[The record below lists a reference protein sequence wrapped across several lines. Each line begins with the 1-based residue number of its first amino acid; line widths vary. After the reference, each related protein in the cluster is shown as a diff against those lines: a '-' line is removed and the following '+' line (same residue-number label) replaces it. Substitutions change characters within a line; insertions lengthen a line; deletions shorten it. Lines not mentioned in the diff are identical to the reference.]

1 MSGFLF
7 SEIVFGPVKSR
18 RLGVSL
24 GINLLPTHKKVCNF
38 NCIYCECG
46 WNEELSD
53 QKPILPTRIE
63 LKRELEKKLIELKN
77 NNLVIDSITFAGNG
91 EPSIHPEFSAIVDD
105 IILLRNKYY
114 PNAKT
119 TLLSNAGLLNN
130 ENVMQSILK
139 LDNNILK
146 LDCGTNRMFH
156 LINRCS
162 ESIKISDVVDNL
174 KRFEGKLIIQ
184 TLFLRGKYQ
193 NEVIDNTTDEEI
205 NLWMK
210 YIEEINPV
218 YVMIYPIDRAT
229 PAQGL
234 EKISKAEL
242 DIIAGKLKLKGIESK
257 VYE

>member
-7 SEIVFGPVKSR
+7 SDIVFGPVKSR

-46 WNEELSD
+46 WNEDLSN
-53 QKPILPTRIE
+53 QKIILPTRIE
-63 LKRELEKKLIELKN
+63 LKTELERKLIELKEN
-77 NNLVIDSITFAGNG
+77 KIAIDSITFAGNG
-91 EPSIHPEFSAIVDD
+91 EPSIHPDFSEIVDD
-105 IILLRNKYY
+105 IILMRNKYV

-119 TLLSNAGLLNN
+119 TLLSNAGLLND
-130 ENVMQSILK
+130 EKVMQSILK

-146 LDCGTNRMFH
+146 LDCGTDRMFH

-162 ESIKISDVVDNL
+162 ESIKISDVVENL
-174 KRFEGKLIIQ
+174 KRFKGKLIIQ
-184 TLFLRGKYQ
+184 TLFLRGKYL
-193 NEVIDNTTDEEI
+193 NELIDNTTEEEI

-210 YIEEINPV
+210 YIEQINPE
-218 YVMIYPIDRAT
+218 YVMIYPIERET

-234 EKISKAEL
+234 EKISKTEL
-242 DIIAGKLKLKGIESK
+242 DIIAGKLKLIGIESK

>member
-7 SEIVFGPVKSR
+7 SDIVFGPVKSR

-46 WNEELSD
+46 WNEDLSN
-53 QKPILPTRIE
+53 QKLILPTRIE
-63 LKRELEKKLIELKN
+63 LKTELERKLIELKEN
-77 NNLVIDSITFAGNG
+77 KIAIDSITFAGNG
-91 EPSIHPEFSAIVDD
+91 EPSIHPDFSEIVDD
-105 IILLRNKYY
+105 IILMRNKYF

-119 TLLSNAGLLNN
+119 TLLSNAGLLND
-130 ENVMQSILK
+130 ENIMQSILK

-146 LDCGTNRMFH
+146 LDCGTDRMFH

-162 ESIKISDVVDNL
+162 ESIKISDVVENL

-184 TLFLRGKYQ
+184 TLFLRGKYL
-193 NEVIDNTTDEEI
+193 NEIIDNTTEEEI

-210 YIEEINPV
+210 YIKEINPE
-218 YVMIYPIDRAT
+218 YVMIYPIERET

-234 EKISKAEL
+234 EKISKSEL
-242 DIIAGKLKLKGIESK
+242 DIIAGKLKLIGIESK